1 MSHCNIHVDS
11 KAALSNSLY
20 HTLLQLSEIPFAIP
34 SWFYS
39 HIIVVVVVVVIVVV
53 TIIIIIYYDVL
64 GKLVQRAGKKL
75 RVALTCEPHLT

>member
-20 HTLLQLSEIPFAIP
+20 HTLLQLSEIPFAVP

-39 HIIVVVVVVVIVVV
+39 HIVVVVVVV
-53 TIIIIIYYDVL
+53 TIIIIIIYYVVL

>member
-20 HTLLQLSEIPFAIP
+20 HTLLQLSEIPFAVP

-39 HIIVVVVVVVIVVV
+39 HIVVVVVVVTI
-53 TIIIIIYYDVL
+53 IIIIIYYDVL
-64 GKLVQRAGKKL
+64 GKLAQRAGKKL